1 MLSTLKL
8 ALTNLRM
15 ALFPQHC
22 VVCERRLTAG
32 EHHICAACTIN
43 IPLTHYKAETGNPV
57 ERIFWGKIPIVSANA
72 YMHYHPNTRYAAI
85 IKSLKYHN
93 NPGIGI
99 YLGRSMAKELADT
112 DFFSNIDC
120 IIPVP
125 LAKKRERQRGYN
137 QAKCVAQG
145 IEQITGIPTAE
156 QHIRRSKNNPSQTT
170 IQTHQRQEN
179 VANIFTLTTIPSLQ
193 HPLCNKHILLID
205 DIITTG
211 STILA
216 CAQTLATIPNLKI
229 SILSIGIAGHHGKGV
244 PTTEE

>member
-8 ALTNLRM
+8 ALKNLRM

-22 VVCERRLTAG
+22 AVCERRLAAG
-32 EHHICAACTIN
+32 ESHICAACTMN
-43 IPLTHYKAETGNPV
+43 LPLTHYKAEPGNPL
-57 ERIFWGKIPIVSANA
+57 ERMFWGKIPIVSANA
-72 YMHYHPNTRYAAI
+72 YMHYHPNTRNAAI

-93 NPGIGI
+93 NPEIGI

-145 IEQITGIPTAE
+145 IQQITGIPLTD
-156 QHIRRSKNNPSQTT
+156 QHIRRSRNNPSQTT
-170 IQTHQRQEN
+170 LQAHERQQN

-205 DIITTG
+205 DVVTTG
-211 STILA
+211 ATIMA
-216 CAQTLATIPNLKI
+216 CAEVLATIPNLKI
-229 SILSIGIAGHHGKGV
+229 SILCIAIAGHHGKGV